1 MGFMEGFERLTAGT
15 IPEPQ
20 PNFLERAMAQWQ
32 KGRQP

>member
-1 MGFMEGFERLTAGT
+1 MDGLERLAAGT

-20 PNFLERAMAQWQ
+20 PDFLEWAMAQWQ